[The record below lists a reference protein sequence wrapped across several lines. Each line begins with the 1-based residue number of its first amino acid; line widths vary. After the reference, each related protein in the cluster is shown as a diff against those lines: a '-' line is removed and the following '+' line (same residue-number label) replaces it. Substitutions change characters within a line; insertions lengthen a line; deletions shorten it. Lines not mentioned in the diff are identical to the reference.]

1 MTSNANIHSQSLMIP
16 SDTVGINL
24 HVLNKRPQGMERSDA
39 AHTIVMMHGATYS
52 STSLYDTR
60 IEGFSFLDYLA
71 AADFNVYAIDVR
83 GYGEST
89 RPSEMGQPAA
99 NNPPLVRTET
109 AIRDFSTAIDYVLH
123 TNNID
128 QVNIIG
134 MSWGGT
140 VTGAYTVSN
149 SGKVRRL
156 GLIAPQWLSDLPI
169 PLDAGGQLQAHRVV
183 NASAARTRWISAAPE
198 DKRESLIPEGGFE
211 AWLENTVASEPDEAL
226 RAKQSFVAS
235 NGPIADVREY
245 WSVGKP
251 LYEPAD
257 IEVPLLLVL
266 GEWDIDV
273 PPEAGM
279 VYFKRAV
286 KAPFKRLVTL
296 GEATH
301 MLVLEKN
308 RELAFK
314 ELTAFMTA
322 EIDS

>member
-1 MTSNANIHSQSLMIP
+1 MTSNTNIHSQSLMIP
-16 SDTVGINL
+16 SDTAGINL
-24 HVLNKRPQGMERSDA
+24 HVRNKRPQGMERSDA

-60 IEGFSFLDYLA
+60 IEGYSFLDYLA
-71 AADFNVYAIDVR
+71 AAGFNVYAVDVR

-89 RPSEMGQPAA
+89 RPLEMGQPAA
-99 NNPPLVRTET
+99 DNPPLVRTET
-109 AIRDFSTAIDYVLH
+109 AIRDFGTAVEYAIRANDVE
-123 TNNID
+123 

-140 VTGAYTVSN
+140 VTGAYTVRNAS
-149 SGKVRRL
+149 KVRKL

-169 PLDAGGQLQAHRVV
+169 PLDAGGQLHAHRVV
-183 NASAARTRWISAAPE
+183 NASAARTRWIGAAPE
-198 DKRESLIPEGGFE
+198 EKRETLIPDGGFE
-211 AWLENTVASEPDEAL
+211 AWLENTVASEPDKTL
-226 RAKQSFVAS
+226 RAEQSFVAS

-245 WSVGKP
+245 WSAGKP
-251 LYEPAD
+251 LYEPAE

-279 VYFKRAV
+279 KYFKRAV

-296 GEATH
+296 SEATH

-308 RELAFK
+308 REQAFR
-314 ELTAFMTA
+314 ELSVFIAA
-322 EIDS
+322 EVDR